1 MKTEIA
7 NPSHGGHPDGDP
19 SHPGHPVNYDFYDFR
34 GK

>member
-7 NPSHGGHPDGDP
+7 NPSHPGHPDGDP